1 MKWNIIS
8 DSSIDLFFPEEKPDN
23 VDFYTVPF
31 TINVDGVDY
40 VDDENLDKKVLL
52 DAMKA
57 SKKGSASACPSPG
70 AWHEQFIKEGH
81 VLALTIT
88 SGLSGSYNSAMTAR
102 HMVLEEYPDKK
113 IEVIDSRTTGS
124 EIILILRRLCLLISE
139 ELDFDDVMM
148 RIREY
153 MKTTYT
159 SFVLSSYDNLIKNG
173 RMSPITG
180 FIANTM
186 GLVGIGIASPEGT
199 IDIKGVVRGKKKA
212 IKVVIDDMK
221 QRAGRVHEVII
232 DHCMNPEFAEMVRDA
247 VLSIWE
253 DAHIK
258 LFQTRGLCS
267 YYAEY
272 GGLIIGYSSMP
283 EA

>member
-1 MKWNIIS
+1 M
-8 DSSIDLFFPEEKPDN
+8 
-23 VDFYTVPF
+23 PF
-31 TINVDGVDY
+31 TLNVDGVDY
-40 VDDENLDKKVLL
+40 VDDENLDTQVLL

-57 SKKGSASACPSPG
+57 TKKGSSSACPSPG
-70 AWHEQFIKEGH
+70 AWHDLFVREGN

-102 HMVLEEYPDKK
+102 AMVLEEYPDKN

-124 EIILILRRLCLLISE
+124 EIILILRKLCSLISE
-139 ELDFDDVMM
+139 GLDFEDVMN

-153 MKTTYT
+153 TKTTYT
-159 SFVLSSYDNLIKNG
+159 SYVLSSFDNLVKNG

-180 FIANTM
+180 FIAHTI
-186 GLVGIGIASPEGT
+186 GLMGIGIASPEGT
-199 IDIKGVVRGKKKA
+199 IDIKGVARGRKKA

-221 QRAGRVHEVII
+221 HRAGRVHEVII
-232 DHCMNPEFAEMVRDA
+232 DHCMNPEFAAMVKDA

-258 LFQTRGLCS
+258 LFQTRGLCT

-272 GGLIIGYSSMP
+272 GGLIIGYSSSP
-283 EA
+283 DA

>member
-8 DSSIDLFFPEEKPDN
+8 DSSIDLFTPEDKPDN
-23 VDFYTVPF
+23 VDFFTVPF

-40 VDDENLDKKVLL
+40 VDDENLDTQVLI

-57 SKKGSASACPSPG
+57 SKKGSSSACPSPG
-70 AWHEQFIKEGH
+70 AWHELFIREGNI
-81 VLALTIT
+81 LALTIT

-102 HMVLEEYPDKK
+102 AMVLEEYPDKK
-113 IEVIDSRTTGS
+113 IEVIDSRSTGS
-124 EIILILRRLCLLISE
+124 EIILILRKLCNLIKE
-139 ELDFDDVMM
+139 GLDFDGVMNG
-148 RIREY
+148 IREY
-153 MKTTYT
+153 TKTTYT
-159 SFVLSSYDNLIKNG
+159 SFVLSSFDNLIKNG
-173 RMSPITG
+173 RMNRITG
-180 FIANTM
+180 FIANTI

-199 IDIKGVVRGKKKA
+199 IDIKGVARGRKKA
-212 IKVVIDDMK
+212 VKVVIDDMK
-221 QRAGRVHEVII
+221 HRAGHVHEVII
-232 DHCMNPEFAEMVRDA
+232 DHCMNPEFAAMVRDA

-253 DAHIK
+253 DAQIK

-272 GGLIIGYSSMP
+272 GGLIIGYSSAP